1 MGSVAG
7 VQDLA
12 IDKHGPNVCKHIDGL
27 TTLGNKIQGE
37 EQDSAINNVMKRK
50 LVNIHKKGMITI
62 IMNNLLG
69 GDGEVSVKD
78 MKKRLLLYF
87 SAGTKLV

>member
-1 MGSVAG
+1 M
-7 VQDLA
+7 
-12 IDKHGPNVCKHIDGL
+12 
-27 TTLGNKIQGE
+27 LGNEIQGE

-50 LVNIHKKGMITI
+50 LVNIHKKGMSTI

-78 MKKRLLLYF
+78 IKKSHMKLLRQNQL
-87 SAGTKLV
+87 